1 MFFLGGVPPGLLQDH
16 SSTGELHYTALVQ
29 HPRSSG
35 ELLVNS
41 SELRQHLVGQRFN
54 LHDYCSTALN
64 RARY

>member
-1 MFFLGGVPPGLLQDH
+1 MFGGVPPGLLQIH
-16 SSTGELHYTALVQ
+16 SSTGELHYKALVQ

-41 SELRQHLVGQRFN
+41 SELSQHLVGQRF
-54 LHDYCSTALN
+54 DQPVYCSTTLN

>member
-1 MFFLGGVPPGLLQDH
+1 MFFGVPSGLLQDL

-29 HPRSSG
+29 HPSSSG

-41 SELRQHLVGQRFN
+41 SELRQHVVGQRFDQP
-54 LHDYCSTALN
+54 DYCSTALS